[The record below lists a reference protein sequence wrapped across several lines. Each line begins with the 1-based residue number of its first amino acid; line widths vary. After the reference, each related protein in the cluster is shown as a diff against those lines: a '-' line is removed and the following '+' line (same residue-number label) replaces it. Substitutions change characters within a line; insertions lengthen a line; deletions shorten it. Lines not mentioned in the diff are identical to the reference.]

1 MICQN
6 GTRMYKHM
14 MYTEIKITSFY
25 QLYILILS
33 NVILRDQ
40 VLGWI
45 LLDIKL
51 QLFVL
56 IYLHNKKEEIIYHLM
71 ILKQYY
77 MNLDMHFIISCLK
90 HKYYIKK
97 EQMQLGISL
106 KFQVNS
112 MKTLLN
118 KNNFQ
123 MRLVQMKMVIK

>member
-14 MYTEIKITSFY
+14 MYTEIKIASFY

-97 EQMQLGISL
+97 EQM
-106 KFQVNS
+106 
-112 MKTLLN
+112 
-118 KNNFQ
+118 
-123 MRLVQMKMVIK
+123 